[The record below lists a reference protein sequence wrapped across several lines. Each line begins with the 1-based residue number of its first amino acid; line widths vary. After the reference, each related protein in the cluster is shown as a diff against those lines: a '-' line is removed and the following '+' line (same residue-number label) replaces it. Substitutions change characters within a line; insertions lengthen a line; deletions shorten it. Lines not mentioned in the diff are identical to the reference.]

1 LSPKEPI
8 SSEVPPSQFEQTS
21 LFLGLPDPTLPVNA
35 VSPQIT
41 PAKKKSK
48 QSALAKKLAKLE
60 GFSSAPGDLET
71 PASGL
76 PEFYTVEEI
85 TRYLDHLIT
94 SDSLLGKAVRIR
106 GELSN
111 VKFSSR
117 GHVYFTLK
125 DKQAS
130 ISGIIWASLV
140 KSLPFKLKDGMAVD
154 VVGKLEIYAPSGTY
168 SIVCQK
174 LEPVGI
180 GSIQLAFEQLKEKLS
195 AEGLFSPAY
204 KKPLPEFPQRIGI
217 VTSRTGA
224 VIHDML
230 RVLQRKNPLVS
241 LLIHPVKVQGE
252 GAAMDIAKAI
262 QELNHP
268 HHQLDLIIVA
278 RGGGSLEDLFCF
290 SEEVV
295 VRSIFASALPVLT
308 GIGHEPD
315 FSLADAVAD
324 VSASTPTA
332 AAERA
337 VPDLESLRED
347 LEEIQET
354 LQLELMRS
362 LYFFE
367 QKFDQRATEF
377 LSALQQIVSVAEQ
390 KQRHTTEKFINE
402 MDHVLLRF
410 ENQIGQ
416 AAHALDTLNPLK
428 TMARGFC
435 VVTLLGSE
443 KEGRGESSN
452 QVLQSIQQVSPK
464 DSINI
469 RLIDGLIQCE
479 VKETHVRQ
487 L

>member
-1 LSPKEPI
+1 MSPKDPI

-21 LFLGLPDPTLPVNA
+21 LFLGLPDTAETFNSKFVNSA
-35 VSPQIT
+35 SPQT
-41 PAKKKSK
+41 APAKKKSK

-60 GFSSAPGDLET
+60 GFSSVPSNLET
-71 PASGL
+71 DSGVL

-85 TRYLDHLIT
+85 TRYLDQLI
-94 SDSLLGKAVRIR
+94 SGDSLLGKAVRIR

-230 RVLQRKNPLVS
+230 RVLQRKNPL
-241 LLIHPVKVQGE
+241 
-252 GAAMDIAKAI
+252 
-262 QELNHP
+262 
-268 HHQLDLIIVA
+268 
-278 RGGGSLEDLFCF
+278 
-290 SEEVV
+290 
-295 VRSIFASALPVLT
+295 
-308 GIGHEPD
+308 
-315 FSLADAVAD
+315 
-324 VSASTPTA
+324 
-332 AAERA
+332 
-337 VPDLESLRED
+337 
-347 LEEIQET
+347 
-354 LQLELMRS
+354 
-362 LYFFE
+362 
-367 QKFDQRATEF
+367 
-377 LSALQQIVSVAEQ
+377 
-390 KQRHTTEKFINE
+390 
-402 MDHVLLRF
+402 
-410 ENQIGQ
+410 
-416 AAHALDTLNPLK
+416 
-428 TMARGFC
+428 
-435 VVTLLGSE
+435 
-443 KEGRGESSN
+443 
-452 QVLQSIQQVSPK
+452 
-464 DSINI
+464 
-469 RLIDGLIQCE
+469 
-479 VKETHVRQ
+479 
-487 L
+487 